1 MSKDGEENDIVESN
15 GKSIFSFPPSDQH
28 PLAPLDSA
36 NQNPLEKCCQVTSD
50 HAGKKRAATSSPRT
64 LATSSQNDQG
74 HQLEQKKPNLESL
87 KKCLDS
93 KFDAS
98 LSDKCFGGKRVLCIQ
113 ENTKSKFCRGAEN
126 SHFFLLSLQR
136 QKLPPWLQKN
146 NLCFGSG

>member
-98 LSDKCFGGKRVLCIQ
+98 LSDKCFGGK
-113 ENTKSKFCRGAEN
+113 
-126 SHFFLLSLQR
+126 
-136 QKLPPWLQKN
+136 
-146 NLCFGSG
+146 